1 MNGSQLTFLW
11 QCDVPFKVIGTPFQI
26 ALKSISSSFI
36 ILHHPSRLK
45 AYTQGLH
52 NNHRRLDH

>member
-26 ALKSISSSFI
+26 ALKSISSFI
-36 ILHHPSRLK
+36 IIRVF
-45 AYTQGLH
+45 
-52 NNHRRLDH
+52 